1 MKSRLCATLSLLAVV
16 SLAASKSSLA
26 SDFASTLAVMSDPV
40 PTVEVMSPKE
50 GGSGY
55 SPVPFRAHAM
65 SPTCEKGIAA
75 IRIYTAPGVNAYTV
89 KDDDLNTTL
98 SLAPGTYNT
107 VVQAWDNC
115 GAVGKT
121 PVTIT
126 VTEKGGTHHLLYA
139 IEANGISGWILNAVT
154 GILTPTGQEVV
165 PAHGEPY
172 RGASDPSGTHLYVAN
187 VSTND
192 VSAYTIDHATGYLK
206 EVPGSPYDV
215 GRIATAVAVHPSG
228 KFVYVTRSN
237 ATEGDGIAAFS
248 VNPDGSLTAIPGSPY
263 STQISPDSLLVDST
277 GKYLYVA
284 DDEFDGAIDGFTIDA
299 TSGALTP
306 ISGSPFAV
314 PPVSG
319 CAATFSADIIEDV
332 AGSRLYT
339 ADTYDNAISG
349 FRIDLKTGVLTAVP
363 GSPFPNYPCLD
374 PMVAFNPDTLAVLP
388 SGKFLFAVN
397 GIAQTISSY
406 SIDQASGTIHF
417 MGESAQCLDG
427 LTTGPI
433 IRSDPSG
440 KFLYS
445 VGVSGPGCGGSKAI
459 IAISVDPT
467 SGTLKTVKG
476 SPFLDPNPSSSVSG
490 AIVMVP

>member
-154 GILTPTGQEVV
+154 GILTPTG
-165 PAHGEPY
+165 
-172 RGASDPSGTHLYVAN
+172 
-187 VSTND
+187 
-192 VSAYTIDHATGYLK
+192 
-206 EVPGSPYDV
+206 
-215 GRIATAVAVHPSG
+215 
-228 KFVYVTRSN
+228 
-237 ATEGDGIAAFS
+237 
-248 VNPDGSLTAIPGSPY
+248 
-263 STQISPDSLLVDST
+263 
-277 GKYLYVA
+277 
-284 DDEFDGAIDGFTIDA
+284 
-299 TSGALTP
+299 
-306 ISGSPFAV
+306 
-314 PPVSG
+314 
-319 CAATFSADIIEDV
+319 
-332 AGSRLYT
+332 
-339 ADTYDNAISG
+339 
-349 FRIDLKTGVLTAVP
+349 
-363 GSPFPNYPCLD
+363 
-374 PMVAFNPDTLAVLP
+374 
-388 SGKFLFAVN
+388 
-397 GIAQTISSY
+397 
-406 SIDQASGTIHF
+406 
-417 MGESAQCLDG
+417 
-427 LTTGPI
+427 
-433 IRSDPSG
+433 
-440 KFLYS
+440 
-445 VGVSGPGCGGSKAI
+445 
-459 IAISVDPT
+459 
-467 SGTLKTVKG
+467 
-476 SPFLDPNPSSSVSG
+476 
-490 AIVMVP
+490 

>member
-1 MKSRLCATLSLLAVV
+1 MKSRLCATLSLLVVV

-26 SDFASTLAVMSDPV
+26 SDFAQATGVMSDPV
-40 PTVEVMSPKE
+40 PTVEVMSPRND
-50 GGSGY
+50 GTGY

-65 SPTCEKGIAA
+65 SPTCDKGIAA

-89 KDDDLNTTL
+89 KSDDLNTTL

-126 VTEKGGTHHLLYA
+126 VTDKGGSHHLLYA
-139 IEANGISGWILNAVT
+139 MEGNGISGWILNALT
-154 GILTPTGQEVV
+154 GVLTPTGQEVV

-215 GRIATAVAVHPSG
+215 GRVATAVAVHPSG
-228 KFVYVTRSN
+228 KFVYMTRSN

-248 VNPDGSLTAIPGSPY
+248 VNPDGSLTTIPGSPF

-284 DDEFDGAIDGFTIDA
+284 DDEFEGAIDGFSIDG

-306 ISGSPFAV
+306 IAGSPFVV
-314 PPVSG
+314 PPVPG
-319 CAATFSADIIEDV
+319 CAATFSSDIVEDV
-332 AGSRLYT
+332 TGSHLYT
-339 ADTYDNAISG
+339 SDSYDNAISG
-349 FRIDLKTGVLTAVP
+349 FSIDLKTGVLTPVP
-363 GSPFPNYPCLD
+363 GSPFPNYSCID
-374 PMVAFNPDTLAVLP
+374 PMVNFNPDTLTVVP
-388 SGKFLFAVN
+388 NGKFLFAAN

-406 SIDQASGTIHF
+406 SIDHASGAIHL
-417 MGESAQCLDG
+417 MGESAQCFDG
-427 LTTGPI
+427 VTTGPI

-440 KFLYS
+440 RFLYS
-445 VGVSGPGCGGSKAI
+445 VGVAGPGCGGSKAI
-459 IAISVDPT
+459 IAIAVDTT
-467 SGTLKTVKG
+467 SGALKTVKG
-476 SPFLDPNPSSSVSG
+476 SPFLDANPTGPVSG